1 MHRFLIGDNLAYERL
16 AIYGYN
22 LITCQQSSL
31 FGWSVLN
38 HILHMDGVLADDKLD
53 AYARERTLEVVGGGC
68 CILRTDIDRVRI
80 QFGKNLRN
88 RLIDQRIDVHGI
100 YILVIDEVEQVVQ
113 TVASTIDDIESVA
126 GEMIRKECADDDA
139 QHNAERH
146 DEGHIPI
153 GLILIHIHN

>member
-1 MHRFLIGDNLAYERL
+1 MAAAASF
-16 AIYGYN
+16 
-22 LITCQQSSL
+22 C
-31 FGWSVLN
+31 
-38 HILHMDGVLADDKLD
+38 
-53 AYARERTLEVVGGGC
+53 
-68 CILRTDIDRVRI
+68 TDIDRVRI

-113 TVASTIDDIESVA
+113 TVASTVDDIESVA

-146 DEGHIPI
+146 DEAAYTDWSYSYSYS
-153 GLILIHIHN
+153 